1 MPTTC
6 GFPNCRFRSRYRGAE
21 DNRHFYRVPKKPA
34 ILRKK
39 WLEAIGRTEETIV
52 SQLRVCSGHFYGGEK
67 HEGDVPVADPAVDEP
82 IKVELPP
89 KISRF
94 PSTVNKRNC
103 CGTRG
108 GGGVGRGR
116 GLHHTQ
122 GIRNKMCFLKSGML
136 NYMTKHNNC
145 LNILGSFKP
154 KHTLASNS
162 TQSSPTL
169 RNDHKTRANKPTNII
184 NSNNDSNS
192 PLMWFNNLYSPHIY
206 DYLKTISLNSS
217 TSSLPELNTN
227 KKYLY
232 DPRKHFNSTSINKDQ
247 SIVQNY
253 SHQSPQQI
261 NYPIDKYTSF
271 IHTSTCHTPL
281 TSTTVCLTNLIQN
294 ENNILKK
301 SCNSPF
307 NNNDNINN
315 INSIIHDNK
324 PQSAFTSVT
333 SMFDN
338 NNNNINDI
346 NISKDFIN
354 NNDYLMKTSYHLN
367 KEQSLLNVST
377 DNNKNKLTSTIS
389 IPFTSNISADY
400 FLSFTSIMNNVLTK
414 KFNDTYYYNSSKL
427 HSNNQYYQQMNIKN
441 ELYNQNNLNN
451 EYNSLS
457 NYSLNIINSNNSMNE
472 FNEIKDLSM
481 KSESIKEY
489 ENIMKYY
496 IKTNELYSINN
507 YEQNNNESIEDLNK
521 DNDCFIKMNN
531 CNKLEPVNN
540 TVDGNRLQIKEE
552 KLNQVEDI
560 PSLNRIVQYVIF
572 IGIDELTIE
581 MPILHDVINLLCVQY
596 SDLKNLPEH
605 IRQNVS
611 DIVTYQEII
620 LSVEY
625 LQYFS
630 ILKNV
635 YIPECLTC
643 INRWDEVK
651 NLGINLHIVPLELD
665 VNKSADFIIG
675 IILSTHY
682 DIMSIYVNE
691 KNQPTVKRPASS
703 PSQSTMNQL
712 VQIDKPLYNHTND
725 IVFKHTTTT
734 TTTTTDQ
741 TIENIVSN
749 NQGAQL
755 NTDRNI
761 QIGIIGLGPISLTII
776 RQLEKF
782 NYNIRVFDKYLPDGI
797 DTVLGLNYT
806 NNHEEIIHGS
816 DWIIFIQETSILKD
830 LKLFGKSDIYSPLT
844 VNEIFNENIKAKMKS
859 GCHILYINLVD
870 DYPHEV
876 ITLNTIAHSGY
887 VADIYALLRKS
898 CEKLTNEF
906 NIQRSSNLICLNNKL
921 HKLQVQSEELRRHMS
936 QFLRRNLLKNLMFIP
951 KMNET
956 NQTDMFKYKAEPQF
970 KMTLNNQK
978 INTLKKNTNM
988 HQKIP
993 LHGIKKHLTFGINSL
1008 VAPKTLKYYP
1018 THCG

>member
-82 IKVELPP
+82 IRVELPP

-145 LNILGSFKP
+145 LNMLGSFKP

-162 TQSSPTL
+162 TQSSPIL
-169 RNDHKTRANKPTNII
+169 RNDHKIRANKPTNII

-206 DYLKTISLNSS
+206 DYLKTISLNTS

-247 SIVQNY
+247 SVLQNY
-253 SHQSPQQI
+253 SYQSPQQI

-271 IHTSTCHTPL
+271 IHTSRCHTPL

-294 ENNILKK
+294 ENSILKK
-301 SCNSPF
+301 SCNSPS
-307 NNNDNINN
+307 NSNDNINN
-315 INSIIHDNK
+315 INSIINDHK
-324 PQSAFTSVT
+324 PQSAFSSVT
-333 SMFDN
+333 SMFEN
-338 NNNNINDI
+338 NNNNNI

-354 NNDYLMKTSYHLN
+354 NSDYLMRTSLLSN
-367 KEQSLLNVST
+367 KEQSLLNIPT
-377 DNNKNKLTSTIS
+377 DTTKNQFTSTIP
-389 IPFTSNISADY
+389 IPFTSNLSTDY
-400 FLSFTSIMNNVLTK
+400 FLSLTSVINNVLTK
-414 KFNDTYYYNSSKL
+414 KFTDTYTNSSKL
-427 HSNNQYYQQMNIKN
+427 HSYNQLYQPD
-441 ELYNQNNLNN
+441 ELYNQNHLNH

-457 NYSLNIINSNNSMNE
+457 NYSLNIINSNNLINNNSI
-472 FNEIKDLSM
+472 NEIKDLSI
-481 KSESIKEY
+481 KSEFIKEY
-489 ENIMKYY
+489 ENRMKHH
-496 IKTNELYSINN
+496 IKPNEFYSFNDSK
-507 YEQNNNESIEDLNK
+507 QNNHEKVEDMVK
-521 DNDCFIKMNN
+521 DNDCFIKLNN
-531 CNKLEPVNN
+531 YNESIND
-540 TVDGNRLQIKEE
+540 TVYFNRLQIKEE
-552 KLNQVEDI
+552 ISNQGEDI

-596 SDLKNLPEH
+596 SDLKNLSEH

-611 DIVTYQEII
+611 DIVTYQEMI
-620 LSVEY
+620 LSAEY

-630 ILKNV
+630 ALKNI

-643 INRWDEVK
+643 MNCWDEVK

-682 DIMSIYVNE
+682 DIMSIYVND

-703 PSQSTMNQL
+703 PSQSIMNQL
-712 VQIDKPLYNHTND
+712 VQINKPLYNHTND
-725 IVFKHTTTT
+725 IVFKHTTTN
-734 TTTTTDQ
+734 DQ

-749 NQGAQL
+749 NQGTHL

-782 NYNIRVFDKYLPDGI
+782 KYNIRVFDKYLPDGI
-797 DTVLGLNYT
+797 DTVFNLNYT
-806 NNHEEIIHGS
+806 NNHEEIIHES
-816 DWIIFIQETSILKD
+816 DWIIFIQEASILKD

-876 ITLNTIAHSGY
+876 ITLNTLAHSGY
-887 VADIYALLRKS
+887 VADIYVLLKKP
-898 CEKLTNEF
+898 CETLTNEF
-906 NIQRSSNLICLNNKL
+906 NIQQSSNLICLYNKL
-921 HKLQVQSEELRRHMS
+921 NKLQVQSKELRRSMS
-936 QFLRRNLLKNLMFIP
+936 QSVRRNLLKNLIFIP
-951 KMNET
+951 KINEIT
-956 NQTDMFKYKAEPQF
+956 QTDVYKYKTEPQF
-970 KMTLNNQK
+970 KVTLNNQK
-978 INTLKKNTNM
+978 MSTLKKNTNL

>member
-82 IKVELPP
+82 IRVELPP

-145 LNILGSFKP
+145 LNMLGSFKP

-162 TQSSPTL
+162 TQSSPIL
-169 RNDHKTRANKPTNII
+169 RNDHKIRANKPTNII

-206 DYLKTISLNSS
+206 DYLKTISLNTS
-217 TSSLPELNTN
+217 TSSLPELNTS

-232 DPRKHFNSTSINKDQ
+232 DPRKHFNSTSVNKDQ
-247 SIVQNY
+247 PVLQNF

-271 IHTSTCHTPL
+271 IHTSRCHTPI

-294 ENNILKK
+294 ENSILKK
-301 SCNSPF
+301 SCNSPS
-307 NNNDNINN
+307 NSNDNINN
-315 INSIIHDNK
+315 IKSIINDHK
-324 PQSAFTSVT
+324 PQSAFSSVT
-333 SMFDN
+333 SMFEN
-338 NNNNINDI
+338 NNNNI

-354 NNDYLMKTSYHLN
+354 NSDYLMRTSLLSN

-377 DNNKNKLTSTIS
+377 DHTKNQFTSTIS
-389 IPFTSNISADY
+389 IPFTSNLSTDY
-400 FLSFTSIMNNVLTK
+400 FLSLTSVINNVLTK
-414 KFNDTYYYNSSKL
+414 KFTDTYTNSSKS
-427 HSNNQYYQQMNIKN
+427 HSYNQLYQQD
-441 ELYNQNNLNN
+441 ELYNQNYLNN
-451 EYNSLS
+451 QYNSLS
-457 NYSLNIINSNNSMNE
+457 NYSLNIINSNDLINNNSI
-472 FNEIKDLSM
+472 NEIKDLSI
-481 KSESIKEY
+481 KSEFIKEY
-489 ENIMKYY
+489 ENRMKYH
-496 IKTNELYSINN
+496 IKPNEFYSFNDSK
-507 YEQNNNESIEDLNK
+507 QNNHERVE
-521 DNDCFIKMNN
+521 DNDCFIKLNN
-531 CNKLEPVNN
+531 YNELVND
-540 TVDGNRLQIKEE
+540 TVYCNRLQIKEE
-552 KLNQVEDI
+552 RSNQGEDI
-560 PSLNRIVQYVIF
+560 SSLNRIVQYVIF

-596 SDLKNLPEH
+596 SDFKNLPEH

-611 DIVTYQEII
+611 DIVTYQEMI
-620 LSVEY
+620 LSAEY
-625 LQYFS
+625 LQYLS
-630 ILKNV
+630 ALKNI

-643 INRWDEVK
+643 MNCWDEVK

-682 DIMSIYVNE
+682 DIMSIYVND
-691 KNQPTVKRPASS
+691 KNQPTVERPASS
-703 PSQSTMNQL
+703 PSQSIMNQL
-712 VQIDKPLYNHTND
+712 VQINKPLYNHTND
-725 IVFKHTTTT
+725 IVFKHTTTN
-734 TTTTTDQ
+734 DQ
-741 TIENIVSN
+741 TTENIVSN
-749 NQGAQL
+749 NQGTHL

-761 QIGIIGLGPISLTII
+761 QISIIGLGPISLTII

-782 NYNIRVFDKYLPDGI
+782 KYNIRVFDKYLPDGI
-797 DTVLGLNYT
+797 DTVFNLNYT
-806 NNHEEIIHGS
+806 NNHEEIIHES
-816 DWIIFIQETSILKD
+816 DWIIFIQEASILKD

-876 ITLNTIAHSGY
+876 ITLNTLAHSGY
-887 VADIYALLRKS
+887 VADIYVLLRKP

-906 NIQRSSNLICLNNKL
+906 NIQQSSNLICLYNKL
-921 HKLQVQSEELRRHMS
+921 NKLQVQSKELRRSMS
-936 QFLRRNLLKNLMFIP
+936 QFVRRNLLKNLIFIP
-951 KMNET
+951 KINEIT
-956 NQTDMFKYKAEPQF
+956 QTDVYKYKTEPQF
-970 KMTLNNQK
+970 KVTLNNQK
-978 INTLKKNTNM
+978 MSTLKKNTNL

>member
-82 IKVELPP
+82 IRVELPP

-145 LNILGSFKP
+145 LNMLGSFKP

-162 TQSSPTL
+162 TQSSPIL
-169 RNDHKTRANKPTNII
+169 RNDHKIRANKPTNII

-206 DYLKTISLNSS
+206 DYLKTISLNTS

-247 SIVQNY
+247 SVLQNY
-253 SHQSPQQI
+253 SYQSPQQI

-271 IHTSTCHTPL
+271 IHTSRCHTPL

-294 ENNILKK
+294 ENSILKK
-301 SCNSPF
+301 SCNSPS
-307 NNNDNINN
+307 NSNDNINN
-315 INSIIHDNK
+315 INSIINDHK
-324 PQSAFTSVT
+324 PQSAFSSVT
-333 SMFDN
+333 SMFENN
-338 NNNNINDI
+338 NNNNIN
-346 NISKDFIN
+346 ISKNFIN
-354 NNDYLMKTSYHLN
+354 NSDYLMRTSLLSN
-367 KEQSLLNVST
+367 KEQSLLNIPT
-377 DNNKNKLTSTIS
+377 DTTKNQFTSTIP
-389 IPFTSNISADY
+389 IPFTSNLSTDY
-400 FLSFTSIMNNVLTK
+400 FLSLTSVINNVLTK
-414 KFNDTYYYNSSKL
+414 KFTDTYTNSSKL
-427 HSNNQYYQQMNIKN
+427 HSYNQLYQQD
-441 ELYNQNNLNN
+441 ELYNQNHLNH

-457 NYSLNIINSNNSMNE
+457 NYSLNIINSNNLINNNSI
-472 FNEIKDLSM
+472 NEIKDLSI
-481 KSESIKEY
+481 KSEFIKEY
-489 ENIMKYY
+489 ENRMKHH
-496 IKTNELYSINN
+496 IKPNEFYSFNDSK
-507 YEQNNNESIEDLNK
+507 QNNHEKVEDMVK
-521 DNDCFIKMNN
+521 DNDCFIKLNN
-531 CNKLEPVNN
+531 YNESIND
-540 TVDGNRLQIKEE
+540 TVYFNRLQIKEE
-552 KLNQVEDI
+552 RSNQGEDI

-596 SDLKNLPEH
+596 SDLKNLSEH

-611 DIVTYQEII
+611 DIVTYQEMI
-620 LSVEY
+620 LSAEY

-630 ILKNV
+630 ALKNI

-643 INRWDEVK
+643 MNCWDEVK

-682 DIMSIYVNE
+682 DIMSIYVND

-703 PSQSTMNQL
+703 PSQSIMNQL
-712 VQIDKPLYNHTND
+712 VQINKPLYNHTND
-725 IVFKHTTTT
+725 IVFKHTTTN
-734 TTTTTDQ
+734 DQ

-749 NQGAQL
+749 NQGTHL

-782 NYNIRVFDKYLPDGI
+782 KYNIRVFDKYLPDGI
-797 DTVLGLNYT
+797 DTVFNLNYT
-806 NNHEEIIHGS
+806 NNHEEIIHES
-816 DWIIFIQETSILKD
+816 DWIIFIQEASILKD

-876 ITLNTIAHSGY
+876 ITLNTLAHSGY
-887 VADIYALLRKS
+887 VADIYVLLKKP
-898 CEKLTNEF
+898 CETLTNEF
-906 NIQRSSNLICLNNKL
+906 NIQQSSNLICLYNKL
-921 HKLQVQSEELRRHMS
+921 NKLQVQSKELRRSMS
-936 QFLRRNLLKNLMFIP
+936 QSVRRNLLKNLIFIP
-951 KMNET
+951 KINEIT
-956 NQTDMFKYKAEPQF
+956 QTDVYKYKTEPQF
-970 KMTLNNQK
+970 KVTLNNQK
-978 INTLKKNTNM
+978 MSTLKKNTNL